1 MANAFQ
7 HSAFQV
13 DAFQE
18 LLAANGYLY
27 AIDQSDTGAFVGTI
41 TGGQVFHGD
50 GDAWKKHKELQKKLI
65 KLEQLRMKAM
75 RDDAAKRKQAIAD
88 LIDPPKVNKRKQKEL
103 QSNQELKVDIPSID
117 LVALDRSIAQL
128 EKQKQDIAR
137 ALAYKE
143 EVARIQAELVILEAH
158 RLAELDD
165 EEALLLLL

>member
-18 LLAANGYLY
+18 LLADNGYLY
-27 AIDQSDTGAFVGTI
+27 AIDQADTGSFVGTI
-41 TGGQVFHGD
+41 SGGQVFHGD
-50 GDAWKKHKELQKKLI
+50 GDAWKKRREITKKLNE
-65 KLEQLRMKAM
+65 LEKLRMKAL
-75 RDDAAKRKQAIAD
+75 REDAAKRKQAIAD
-88 LIDPPKVNKRKQKEL
+88 LIDPPKVSKRKQKEL

-128 EKQKQDIAR
+128 EKQNQDIAR

-143 EVARIQAELVILEAH
+143 EAARIQAELAILEAH

-165 EEALLLLL
+165 EEALLLLI